1 MSNWSG
7 ALRSLEYRSKCGPG
21 RAPGSSREKF
31 PGNSQVRSMV
41 PQGRA
46 RRLYTNKDAKPQGF
60 RGKGSS
66 SEDLHCVDGML
77 EGLGRKAGPFRFL
90 LRPIPLGALL
100 RQVVGS
106 VEEASSAA
114 RTPVPPPVE
123 RGAGTGG
130 FSCGPPLGAPRNGLD
145 RASHRVYWSK
155 MRLGS
160 AVLRRL
166 CGGLVQNASEFDRFG
181 AIRAKSGRL
190 RRFLEQAP
198 VAPPFPPETQTHF
211 GTPDGARPP
220 GRGRRASSAQ

>member
-1 MSNWSG
+1 M
-7 ALRSLEYRSKCGPG
+7 R
-21 RAPGSSREKF
+21 
-31 PGNSQVRSMV
+31 NSQ
-41 PQGRA
+41 GT
-46 RRLYTNKDAKPQGF
+46 RRFVQWFHKVGPVGCIPTRTRNHRGF
-60 RGKGSS
+60 EGKGV
-66 SEDLHCVDGML
+66 H
-77 EGLGRKAGPFRFL
+77 RKTCTVLMGCL
-90 LRPIPLGALL
+90 KG
-100 RQVVGS
+100 
-106 VEEASSAA
+106 SAA
-114 RTPVPPPVE
+114 RPGPSGFSCGQSLRRPPPTGSGP
-123 RGAGTGG
+123 RRGG
-130 FSCGPPLGAPRNGLD
+130 FSCGSHPGAPSSRTRRWHWRLLLRLAPPVPPRNGPD

-190 RRFLEQAP
+190 RRILEQAP

>member
-1 MSNWSG
+1 M
-7 ALRSLEYRSKCGPG
+7 R
-21 RAPGSSREKF
+21 
-31 PGNSQVRSMV
+31 NSQ
-41 PQGRA
+41 GT
-46 RRLYTNKDAKPQGF
+46 RRFVQWFHKVGPVGCIPTRTRNHRGF
-60 RGKGSS
+60 EGKGV
-66 SEDLHCVDGML
+66 H
-77 EGLGRKAGPFRFL
+77 RKTCTVLMGCL
-90 LRPIPLGALL
+90 KG
-100 RQVVGS
+100 
-106 VEEASSAA
+106 SAA
-114 RTPVPPPVE
+114 RPGPSGFSCGQSLRRPPPTGSGP
-123 RGAGTGG
+123 RRGG
-130 FSCGPPLGAPRNGLD
+130 FSCGPLLGAPRNGPD

-190 RRFLEQAP
+190 RRILEQAP

>member
-1 MSNWSG
+1 M
-7 ALRSLEYRSKCGPG
+7 RSLEYRSKCGPG

-114 RTPVPPPVE
+114 RTP
-123 RGAGTGG
+123 
-130 FSCGPPLGAPRNGLD
+130 GAPRNGPD

-190 RRFLEQAP
+190 RRILEQAP